1 MKRMRSLQAALPV
14 LGLLACQGMCQPAL
28 TNAPP
33 ATNSPPLNI
42 ENKPEKSWFFSASV
56 YTYIVP
62 DDESYAQPTISFDRN
77 WLHLEARYNYEDL
90 ETGSVWVG
98 YNFRAGDKLSLEFTP
113 MLGGVFGHTTGI
125 APGYKGS
132 LSWWKLE
139 LYSEGEY
146 VFDTDNSSDSFF
158 YNWSELT
165 LSPVDWFRFG
175 MVTQRT
181 RVYESE
187 RDIQRGPLVGFSFQ
201 QLDLAAY
208 VLNPG
213 DHNPTAVVAVAVNF

>member
-1 MKRMRSLQAALPV
+1 VIERK
-14 LGLLACQGMCQPAL
+14 GEKNACAFRRGMSQPIL

-33 ATNSPPLNI
+33 AADSPPSHA
-42 ENKPEKSWFFSASV
+42 ENEPERSWSFAASV
-56 YTYIVP
+56 YTYLAT
-62 DDESYAQPTISFDRN
+62 DDQTYTQPTITADRN

-98 YNFRAGDKLSLEFTP
+98 SNISVGNKLSLEFTP
-113 MLGGVFGHTTGI
+113 MLGGVFGQTTGI
-125 APGYKGS
+125 APGYRGS

-139 LYSEGEY
+139 IYGEGEY
-146 VFDTDNSSDSFF
+146 VFATDNSSDSFL
-158 YNWSELT
+158 YHWSELT
-165 LSPVDWFRFG
+165 FSPVDWFRFG

-181 RVYESE
+181 RVYKSD
-187 RDIQRGPLVGFSFQ
+187 RDIQRGPLVGFSFR

-213 DHNPTAVVAVAVNF
+213 DHNPTVVVAVAVKF